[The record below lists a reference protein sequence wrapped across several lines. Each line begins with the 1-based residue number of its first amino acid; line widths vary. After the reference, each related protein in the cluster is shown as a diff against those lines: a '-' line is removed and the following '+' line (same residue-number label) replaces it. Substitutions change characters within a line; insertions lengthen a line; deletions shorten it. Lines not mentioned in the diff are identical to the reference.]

1 MEVKMAINLKKT
13 YAPPLIQNSHDIDF
27 DEDKIGTMHMGSIK
41 YTQEELARIT
51 PHGKCITATKEEVFS
66 IVLASAK
73 RTKRQKDPII
83 EAIGSVYKPAK

>member
-1 MEVKMAINLKKT
+1 MATNRKKT
-13 YAPPLIQNSHDIDF
+13 YAPPLIPNSHDIDF
-27 DEDKIGTMHMGSIK
+27 DEDKIGSMHMGSIK

-73 RTKRQKDPII
+73 RTKRQKILLLRQLGQFINPLNN
-83 EAIGSVYKPAK
+83 V

>member
-1 MEVKMAINLKKT
+1 MAINIKKP
-13 YAPPLIQNSHDIDF
+13 YAPPLTPNRHDIDF

-41 YTQEELARIT
+41 YAQEELARIT

-66 IVLASAK
+66 IVLASAR

-83 EAIGSVYKPAK
+83 EAIGSIYKPAK